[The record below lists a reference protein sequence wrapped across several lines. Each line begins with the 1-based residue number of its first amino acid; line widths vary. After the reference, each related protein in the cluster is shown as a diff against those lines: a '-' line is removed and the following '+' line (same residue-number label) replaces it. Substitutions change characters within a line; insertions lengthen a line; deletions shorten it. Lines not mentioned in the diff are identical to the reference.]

1 VTALPSSAPA
11 PAPVAGT
18 DPRFEP
24 NLARRKLAG
33 TLFLGLAI
41 FAVGIA
47 LLVLVLLLY
56 DVLTRGLPYVD
67 LDFITGVPSRRPA
80 NAGIMPAILGS
91 LYIGIMTA
99 VITFPVGIG
108 AAVYLEEYA
117 PRSRVTRL
125 LRTNMSN
132 LAGVPSII
140 YGVFGLAL
148 FVRALG
154 LGYTLLSGALTLS
167 LLILPV
173 VIIASMEAIRA
184 VPDSQRE
191 AALALGATRW
201 QTVRRAVLPA
211 AAPGIMTGI
220 ILSMARAIGETAP
233 LILVGAV
240 TFVTYPPSP
249 FDGSYTVLPI
259 QIFQWASRPQEAFQ
273 AIAAAAIIVLLVLLL
288 ILNALALLLRA
299 RLSRHLQW

>member
-1 VTALPSSAPA
+1 MTAIPSPA
-11 PAPVAGT
+11 PTPRPAAGAN
-18 DPRFEP
+18 PRFEP

-33 TLFLGLAI
+33 TLFLGLAV
-41 FAVGIA
+41 FAIGIA
-47 LLVLVLLLY
+47 LLVLVLLLM
-56 DVLTRGLPYVD
+56 DVFTRGLPYLD
-67 LDFITGVPSRRPA
+67 WDFITGVPSRRPA

-91 LYIGIMTA
+91 LYIGVMTA
-99 VITFPVGIG
+99 VITFPVGIA

-148 FVRALG
+148 FVRAMS

-191 AALALGATRW
+191 GAYALGATRW
-201 QTVRRAVLPA
+201 QMVRRAVLPA

-249 FDGSYTVLPI
+249 FQGSYTVLPI

-273 AIAAAAIIVLLVLLL
+273 AIAASAIIVLLVLLL
-288 ILNALALLLRA
+288 ILNALALLVRA

>member
-1 VTALPSSAPA
+1 MTALPSRAPGPTA
-11 PAPVAGT
+11 AAN
-18 DPRFEP
+18 PRFEP
-24 NLARRKLAG
+24 RLARRKLAG

-47 LLVLVLLLY
+47 LLVLVLLLF
-56 DVLTRGLPYVD
+56 DVFTRGLPYLD
-67 LDFITGVPSRRPA
+67 WDFITGVPSRRPA

-91 LYIGIMTA
+91 LYIGVMTA
-99 VITFPVGIG
+99 VITFPIG
-108 AAVYLEEYA
+108 VAAAVYLEEYA

-125 LRTNMSN
+125 LRTNISN

-148 FVRALG
+148 FVRALS

-191 AALALGATRW
+191 GALALGATRW
-201 QTVRRAVLPA
+201 QMVRTAVLPA

-240 TFVTYPPSP
+240 TFVTYPPNP
-249 FDGSYTVLPI
+249 FDGGYTVLPI

-273 AIAAAAIIVLLVLLL
+273 AIAASAIIVLLILLL

>member
-1 VTALPSSAPA
+1 VTALPSPTPGPA
-11 PAPVAGT
+11 LAAN
-18 DPRFEP
+18 PRFEP
-24 NLARRKLAG
+24 NLARRRLAG
-33 TLFLGLAI
+33 TLFLGLAV
-41 FAVGIA
+41 FAIGIA
-47 LLVLVLLLY
+47 LLVLVLLLV
-56 DVLTRGLPYVD
+56 DVFTRGLPYLD
-67 LDFITGVPSRRPA
+67 WDFITGVPSRRPA
-80 NAGIMPAILGS
+80 NAGIMPAIIGS
-91 LYIGIMTA
+91 LYIGVMTA
-99 VITFPVGIG
+99 VITFPVGVA

-154 LGYTLLSGALTLS
+154 YTLLSGALTLS

-191 AALALGATRW
+191 GALALGATRW

-240 TFVTYPPSP
+240 TFVTYPPNP

-273 AIAAAAIIVLLVLLL
+273 AIAASAIIVLLVLLL
-288 ILNALALLLRA
+288 ILNALALLVRA

>member
-1 VTALPSSAPA
+1 MTALPSPAASPVPSAGA
-11 PAPVAGT
+11 AS
-18 DPRFEP
+18 RFEP

-33 TLFLGLAI
+33 TLFLGAAVFAI
-41 FAVGIA
+41 GIA
-47 LLVLVLLLY
+47 LLVLVLLLF
-56 DVLTRGLPYVD
+56 DVLTRGLPYLD
-67 LDFITGVPSRRPA
+67 MDFITGVPSRRPA
-80 NAGIMPAILGS
+80 NAGIMPALLGS
-91 LYIGIMTA
+91 LYIGVITA
-99 VITFPVGIG
+99 VITFPVGVG
-108 AAVYLEEYA
+108 AAVFLEEYA
-117 PRSRVTRL
+117 PRSRATRL
-125 LRTNMSN
+125 LRTNISN

-148 FVRALG
+148 FVRAMS
-154 LGYTLLSGALTLS
+154 LGYTLISGALTLS

-191 AALALGATRW
+191 GAYALGATRW
-201 QTVRRAVLPA
+201 QMIRGAVLPA

-240 TFVTYPPSP
+240 TFVTYPPNP
-249 FDGSYTVLPI
+249 IDGGYTVLPI

-273 AIAAAAIIVLLVLLL
+273 AIAASAIIVLLVLLL
-288 ILNALALLLRA
+288 ILNALALLVRA
-299 RLSRHLQW
+299 RLQRHLQW